1 MSLIAEFRTQIQNL
15 VAEFRTQT
23 QTVLAEFTLTVPSLQ
38 AQRDFYE
45 VVSSGSC
52 DGGTLDFSCS
62 ENSGHIATVL

>member
-23 QTVLAEFTLTVPSLQ
+23 QTVLAEFTFTLPSLQ
-38 AQRDFYE
+38 AQREFYE
-45 VVSSGSC
+45 TSGSC